1 MSRTPDSFRYR
12 LEPDF
17 GDLARMA
24 EHFEEFT
31 RACRVPGIQTQRMT
45 LAVDELVTN
54 IIKYGIEAGKPA
66 EIQVSATLAGDSIR
80 IEIEHRG
87 VPFDPFREAPAPD
100 TSLPLEQRP
109 IGGLGVFLAQSLM
122 TTAEYRRLGDRNC
135 ITLTRSL
142 RPEEESQ

>member
-1 MSRTPDSFRYR
+1 MSRTPGNFRYR
-12 LEPDF
+12 LEADF
-17 GDLARMA
+17 DDLARMA
-24 EHFEEFT
+24 EHFEKFA
-31 RACRVPGIQTQRMT
+31 RACEVPSIQVQRMT

-80 IEIEHRG
+80 IEIEHHG
-87 VPFDPFREAPAPD
+87 VPFDPFHEAPAPD

-122 TTAEYRRLGDRNC
+122 TTTEYRRLGDRNL